1 MTTDID
7 KSPSTLNIHETL
19 LNNILS
25 DINKTAYSEIPQ
37 PIVLIGMDG
46 SGKTSILRQLY
57 FKVVESGHS
66 TVWIDGRSIFSVKD
80 ITSHSDIFPN
90 TIVFIDNIDF
100 FFNRCP
106 YEQQYELR
114 SFLYNE
120 GAPMLIASAEKIL
133 PAFSEYKAP
142 FFEGLKFVHIPSVA
156 IDGAIASLFV
166 NQEEKDRAKKLLS
179 LLPKTIRSVKI
190 ARNIIRDC
198 DNPGD
203 DISKLVNEFSSQ
215 YKQIYHS
222 LPTYSQHIL
231 FAIGNTPAPG
241 LLLSDI
247 KNTTK
252 LPTSVLSIYLRNLC
266 SAGILTADK
275 RVKKGYKYMIKDP
288 LFGEWLSFNELNP

>member
-1 MTTDID
+1 MITDTD
-7 KSPSTLNIHETL
+7 KSSSTLNIHEAL
-19 LNNILS
+19 FNNLLS
-25 DINKTAYSEIPQ
+25 DIKKTACSEIPQ
-37 PIVLIGMDG
+37 PIVLVGVDG
-46 SGKTSILRQLY
+46 SGKTFILRQLY
-57 FKVVESGHS
+57 YEVIESGYS
-66 TVWIDGRSIFSVKD
+66 AVWIDGRSIFSVKD

-100 FFNRCP
+100 FFNRCS
-106 YEQQYELR
+106 YEEQYELR

-120 GAPMLIASAEKIL
+120 GAPMLIASVEKIL

-142 FFEGLKFVHIPSVA
+142 FFEGLKFIHIPSVT

-166 NQEEKDRAKKLLS
+166 NQEEEDRAEKLLS

-190 ARNIIRDC
+190 ARNIIRDS
-198 DNPGD
+198 DSPGN
-203 DISKLVNEFSSQ
+203 DITKLIDEFSAQ
-215 YKQIYHS
+215 YKHIYHS

-231 FAIGNTPAPG
+231 FAIGNTLAPG

-247 KNTTK
+247 RKATK

-275 RVKKGYKYMIKDP
+275 RAKKGYRYTIKDP
-288 LFGEWLSFNELNP
+288 LFGEWLSFNELKP